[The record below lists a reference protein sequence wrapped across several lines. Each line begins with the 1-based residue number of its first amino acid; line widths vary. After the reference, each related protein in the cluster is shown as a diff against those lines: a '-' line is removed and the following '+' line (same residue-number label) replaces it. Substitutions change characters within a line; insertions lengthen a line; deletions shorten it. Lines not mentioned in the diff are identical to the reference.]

1 MRYYPLN
8 RVKTNLKAQTGEF
21 LLNGRDYRGS
31 YYETYNGEFYTGK
44 DPIQGPSERLV
55 KKPVPVVAPG
65 IRPDLSDG
73 NTTRVLSNTQTL
85 TDYQKAT
92 GTPIQTQTFQV
103 PQSYHPMPTSE
114 DYARKSFMRYF
125 AKRRNQK
132 GYIIE
137 VDQDTHDSLKNTDS
151 TYDYVTYESISTMWQ
166 LVGPLNDDR
175 TNKQYKIA
183 GIIDTNKRLIE
194 AKDAT
199 FPGLVAF
206 IGGDYA
212 RFAKPTK

>member
-8 RVKTNLKAQTGEF
+8 RVKTNQRTSGGEF
-21 LLNGRDYRGS
+21 VINGVPYKGS
-31 YYETYNGEFYTGK
+31 YYETYDGEYYTGK
-44 DPIQGPSERLV
+44 DPIQGPSVRLT
-55 KKPVPVVAPG
+55 KITPETTPTPSTRIGNRLDSTPEPVNLQAAL
-65 IRPDLSDG
+65 LSE
-73 NTTRVLSNTQTL
+73 L
-85 TDYQKAT
+85 TS
-92 GTPIQTQTFQV
+92 TFQT
-103 PQSYHPMPTSE
+103 PQSYHPFPTAE

-137 VDQDTHDSLKNTDS
+137 VDQDTHDSLKSTDS
-151 TYDYVTYESISTMWQ
+151 VYDYVTYESISTMWQ
-166 LVGPLNDDR
+166 LVGPLYDDR

-194 AKDAT
+194 AKDST
-199 FPGLVAF
+199 FPGLIAF